1 MAFFN
6 YSTHW
11 PTDWWAKRSFID
23 AWWKIYASDPRWAP
37 PDYVAWR
44 RLLTNRDVA
53 YWQRVGAQPLYLE
66 ALPARRQQ
74 AHASAAQ
81 PALAGAVFEEPVAA
95 TVLLYEPAYHET
107 AYLSMLHCVNDEE
120 TLDRL
125 LGAAMEQSIEAGCTR
140 LIGPTGVTP
149 AWCSGALTNFF
160 HVFPPSHTP
169 YNPPYL
175 PDLLAAT
182 MTVCH
187 ESVLLRLPVRNEGL
201 PTTGP
206 ATIQPLDLAT
216 LDKALLPLLDAAL
229 APHALAPKLAA
240 DAAALLIHWV
250 SVYPTMG
257 WVAYIDET
265 PVGFVVVQPDLAPV
279 MHRFNG
285 GRSLAVRWVVALA
298 KRRAA
303 QRGRLL
309 FGAVAPEMRRRGIGR
324 QLLSQALRYAVSVG
338 WRELSCG
345 PFANPSP
352 AVTCLQAAG
361 ASIEQRYELF
371 EWSG

>member
-1 MAFFN
+1 VAFFN

-11 PTDWWAKRSFID
+11 PTDWWARRSFID
-23 AWWKIYASDPRWAP
+23 AWWKIYASDPRWIP

-53 YWQRVGAQPLYLE
+53 YWQRVGAQSLYLE

-74 AHASAAQ
+74 PHTSATQ
-81 PALAGAVFEEPVAA
+81 PSLAGAVFEEPVAA
-95 TVLLYEPAYHET
+95 AVLLYEPTYDGT

-125 LGAAMEQSIEAGCTR
+125 LGAAIEQSMEAGCTR
-140 LIGPTGVTP
+140 LIGPTGVIP
-149 AWCSGALTNFF
+149 AWCSGVLTNFF
-160 HVFPPSHTP
+160 HVFPPNHTP

-175 PDLLAAT
+175 PDLLAAA

-187 ESVLLRLPVRNEGL
+187 QSVLLRLPVRSSGS

-206 ATIQPLDLAT
+206 ATIQPLDPAT
-216 LDKALLPLLDAAL
+216 LDKALLSLLDAAL
-229 APHALAPKLAA
+229 TPHAVAPKLAA
-240 DAAALLIHWV
+240 DAASLLIRWV
-250 SVYPTMG
+250 TVHPTVG
-257 WVAYIDET
+257 WVACVDET

-279 MHRFNG
+279 MRRFGG
-285 GRSLAVRWVVALA
+285 GRPLAMRWVAALA
-298 KRRAA
+298 QRRPT

-309 FGAVAPEMRRRGIGR
+309 FGAVAPEIRRRGIGR
-324 QLLSQALRYAVSVG
+324 QLLSQALVYAASVG
-338 WRELSCG
+338 WCELSCG

-361 ASIEQRYELF
+361 ASIEQCYVLF
-371 EWSG
+371 EWNG